1 LAAKQVRPPAWP
13 VPRNEQDEHADM
25 IRTSLRVLAT
35 LSLAVAVVMAVL
47 DAARSIAADA
57 LALNSI
63 GDFWLSLSPD
73 SLEGL
78 REGVV
83 ESLPG
88 LAWDPVVTT
97 LLSVPASAMFALLAL
112 LLYMAGRPARRRHD
126 PFVLEG

>member
-1 LAAKQVRPPAWP
+1 MARQG
-13 VPRNEQDEHADM
+13 EGTEM
-25 IRTSLRVLAT
+25 MRTSLRVLAT
-35 LSLAVAVVMAVL
+35 LSLAVAVIMAVL

-73 SLEGL
+73 SLDGL
-78 REGVV
+78 REGLV

-97 LLSVPASAMFALLAL
+97 LLSVPASAVFATIAL
-112 LLYMAGRPARRRHD
+112 LLYIAGRPARRRHD